1 MIIKTMTIHIKYFG
15 LLAEI
20 TDCNDETIEFSNST
34 VSEFLDFL
42 FIKYPELKD
51 KDFQVAQNNEII
63 TKESVVSE
71 TEIALLPPF
80 SGG

>member
-1 MIIKTMTIHIKYFG
+1 MNLTIKYFG

-20 TDCNDETIEFSNST
+20 THCNEEILEFSGTSI
-34 VSEFLDFL
+34 SEVLEL
-42 FIKYPELKD
+42 LYSKYPSLKD
-51 KDFQVAQNNEII
+51 KDFQIAQGLEI
-63 TKESVVSE
+63 VSKDSIVSA